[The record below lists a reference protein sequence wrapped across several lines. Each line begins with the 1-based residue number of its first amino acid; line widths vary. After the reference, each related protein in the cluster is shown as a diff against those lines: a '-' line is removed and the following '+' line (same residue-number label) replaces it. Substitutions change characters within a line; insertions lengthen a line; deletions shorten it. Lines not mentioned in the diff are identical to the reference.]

1 VTPLA
6 TKARAVALFLLW
18 CFLGALILAAFFLA
32 AFFGDYGPLHFS
44 DPGTAVLF
52 VPVLTAFTLGLLLVE
67 YELVASVV
75 ASLVMTGIAIA
86 LIVLFV
92 FSPLIANVAS
102 QGELLQLFAVQQV
115 ALSAIFLFPLVL
127 LGTVVGRAVGDR
139 ILPPEDV
146 RRRRDAL
153 MAETRAWHEQLASM
167 DRNATRPGEEK
178 RP

>member
-1 VTPLA
+1 MSALA
-6 TKARAVALFLLW
+6 AKVRATALFLLW
-18 CFLGALILAAFFLA
+18 CALGALILSAFFIG
-32 AFFGDYGPLHFS
+32 AFFGDYGPLRFS
-44 DPGTAVLF
+44 DPGVAVLF

-67 YELVASVV
+67 HELVASVV
-75 ASLVMTGIAIA
+75 ASLVMTGIAIV
-86 LIVLFV
+86 LILVFV

-153 MAETRAWHEQLASM
+153 MAETRAWHEQLS
-167 DRNATRPGEEK
+167 RIEKPGAPPGGEK

>member
-1 VTPLA
+1 MTPLVGRLRSGA
-6 TKARAVALFLLW
+6 FFILW
-18 CFLGALILAAFFLA
+18 CSLGALIVAAFFID
-32 AFFGDYGPLHFS
+32 AFFGDYGPLHFA

-52 VPVLTAFTLGLLLVE
+52 VPMMTAFTLGLLLVE
-67 YELVASVV
+67 HELLASVV
-75 ASLVMTGIAIA
+75 ASLVMTGIAVA
-86 LIVLFV
+86 LILLFV
-92 FSPLIANVAS
+92 FSPLIAGVAS

-115 ALSAIFLFPLVL
+115 ALSVIFLFPLVL

-153 MAETRAWHEQLASM
+153 MAETRAWHEKLASM
-167 DRNATRPGEEK
+167 EKNATRPGEER